1 MIDDEEKVV
10 EKSPVES
17 QRESIEVT
25 SHTNEDEEIKEEVVE
40 EKVETKI
47 EEKEEKIEKTEEEL
61 AAAKTVKERERIQR
75 RIDKLTAEKKLLE
88 RTNADL
94 QAKLDAKAKEGDV
107 VLTKED
113 VDKEATR
120 IADAKVMQQ
129 NFDAACNRLAD
140 AGKATDKDFDKKVA
154 AMAEDIG
161 PIPGELIAVLD
172 DLDNG
177 GEVLSYLT
185 NNVDEAEEIWKL
197 SLAKQAAKLAKIS
210 IKLVKPP
217 KTVSKAPN
225 PIEAVT
231 KTNKDTNTVVLS
243 DKEPMEEWVR
253 KREAQIAKREA
264 ERRGTRH

>member
-1 MIDDEEKVV
+1 MIDDEEKI
-10 EKSPVES
+10 VES
-17 QRESIEVT
+17 DLEITRKSIEVT

-61 AAAKTVKERERIQR
+61 AAAKTTKERERIQR

-94 QAKLDAKAKEGDV
+94 QAKLDAKAKEGEV

-113 VDKEATR
+113 VDKEASR

-217 KTVSKAPN
+217 KAVSKAPN

-243 DKEPMEEWVR
+243 DKMTDAEW
-253 KREAQIAKREA
+253 IARRNEQVARREA
-264 ERRGTRH
+264 EKRGTRH